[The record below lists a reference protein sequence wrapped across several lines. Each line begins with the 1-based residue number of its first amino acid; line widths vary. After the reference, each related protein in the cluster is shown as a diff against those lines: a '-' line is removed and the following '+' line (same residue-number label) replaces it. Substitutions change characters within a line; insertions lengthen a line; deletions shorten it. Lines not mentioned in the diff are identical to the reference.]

1 MHPSQF
7 IISPPD
13 VWYLCYLSHGMKK
26 GVVVLLFSLFA
37 TQWLHAQLLPS
48 FGGSRTGTTGFQFL
62 KIAPDARSAGMGGSI
77 IAITDDVGALYWN
90 AAGITKTDTQKL
102 HLQLSQVLYFGD
114 VNMSNIGIVHRLS
127 KQTFLGAGLTYL
139 TTGSMQVTTAFQPF
153 GTGQTFNAS
162 DFAFGITLGRI
173 LTDNFSFG
181 ITGKYI
187 RESFAEVY
195 ADNAVI
201 DFGFQYDV
209 GIANT
214 RFAVGVSNFGFNT
227 EPSGTI
233 TVATLEGFDTIQN
246 FEKIGVPAV
255 FRIGVAWD
263 AVKNIDN
270 RLTIAGQ
277 LNHPTDNNET
287 YNLGLEYAWKKTV
300 FCRTGYEFGIDEK
313 GIPNFGFGVRFK
325 RNFGMLQLDY
335 GFEDKSRLG
344 SIHRLSLSAS
354 FF

>member
-1 MHPSQF
+1 
-7 IISPPD
+7 
-13 VWYLCYLSHGMKK
+13 MKT
-26 GVVVLLFSLFA
+26 VVAFLLLLTIAMNFA
-37 TQWLHAQLLPS
+37 HAQLLPS

-62 KIAPDARSAGMGGSI
+62 KIAPDARSVGMGGSM
-77 IAITDDVGALYWN
+77 IATTDDVASLYWN
-90 AAGITKTDTQKL
+90 PAGITKTDTQDL
-102 HLQLSQVLYFGD
+102 HLQLSQTLYFGD
-114 VNMSNIGIVHRLS
+114 VNMSHIGIVHQVS
-127 KQTFLGAGLTYL
+127 KQTFLGVGMTYL
-139 TTGSMQVTTAFQPF
+139 STGPMDVTNEFQPF
-153 GTGQTFNAS
+153 GTGQTFNAN
-162 DFAFGITLGRI
+162 DFAIGISLGRI

-187 RESFAEVY
+187 RESFADVY

-201 DFGFQYDV
+201 DFGFQYEV

-227 EPSGTI
+227 EPSGEI
-233 TVATLEGFDTIQN
+233 TVTTLEGFDTIQN
-246 FEKIGVPAV
+246 FEKIGVPAI
-255 FRIGVAWD
+255 FRIGIAWD
-263 AVKNIDN
+263 PVKTEIN

-287 YNLGLEYAWKKTV
+287 YNLGVEYSWRNTM
-300 FCRTGYEFGIDEK
+300 FCRTGYEFGIDET

-325 RNFGMLQLDY
+325 RNFGMLQFDY

-344 SIHRLSLSAS
+344 TVHRLTFSAS